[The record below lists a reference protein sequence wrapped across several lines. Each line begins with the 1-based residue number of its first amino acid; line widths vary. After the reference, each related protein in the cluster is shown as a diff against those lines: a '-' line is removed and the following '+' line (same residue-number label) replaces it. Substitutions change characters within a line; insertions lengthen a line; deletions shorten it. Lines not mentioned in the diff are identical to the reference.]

1 MGKANIKAFCAK
13 KFNLIWV
20 GVLTFEPEEQ
30 PVFYYDNE
38 PTAIYRSSYVGI
50 FFGLT
55 KKDLLN
61 RMSKKAIKL
70 TKGEEKWTLILINI

>member
-1 MGKANIKAFCAK
+1 MSNTKIKAFCVK
-13 KFNLIWV
+13 KINLIWV

-50 FFGLT
+50 FFSLT
-55 KKDLLN
+55 KKGLLN
-61 RMSKKAIKL
+61 RMSKKVIKL
-70 TKGEEKWTLILINI
+70 TKGEEK